1 MVTRY
6 AYIQNNN
13 TIWGPGSTPYFITL
27 TNGDIWEISAH
38 SVQENEAKGVFVVTQ
53 VNQKEID
60 ERFFRANTPVYSI
73 SNGKPIETWSYSFI
87 PAARE
92 NMLDGV
98 DECAEE
104 ARQKLATKY
113 AGQYA
118 EYNEVYAEA
127 LEVKSLSTSQTIT
140 TGTYPY
146 LDADIGVT
154 FSPLVN
160 RIVNT
165 VREAADLVVVT
176 RDLWRTD
183 GAQIRTARLDA
194 KKKIKDAATDDE
206 ALQIFLDYCNSL

>member
-13 TIWGPGSTPYFITL
+13 TIWGPGSNPYFITL

-38 SVQENEAKGVFVVTQ
+38 TVQESEDKGIFVVTQ

-92 NMLDGV
+92 NMLEGV
-98 DECAEE
+98 DEKAEE
-104 ARQKLATKY
+104 VRQSLTTKY

-127 LEVKSLSTSQTIT
+127 LEVKALPLSQTID

-154 FSPLVN
+154 FSPLIN
-160 RIVNT
+160 RVVNT

-176 RDLWRTD
+176 RDLWRID
-183 GAQIRTARLDA
+183 GAQIRTARLEA
-194 KKKIKDAATDDE
+194 KKNIRDAATDDA